1 MNLTDKLENMVE
13 TGFINLEKQA
23 EYIDKDVLFDN
34 LYQAVEIKKQYE
46 TYIEALSEY
55 IKENDLSEQEIANI
69 VSDSLKQILYKE
81 ASDKSLLT
89 KDVKINKTLDD
100 FF

>member
-13 TGFINLEKQA
+13 YGFSSLEKQA

-34 LYQAVEIKKQYE
+34 LYQAVEVKRLYE

-55 IKENDLSEQEIANI
+55 IKENDLSESEIHNI

-81 ASDKSLLT
+81 ASEKSLIT
-89 KDVKINKTLDD
+89 KDIKINKTLDD